1 MGLEGTT
8 KERLDMKLTR
18 TIVVS
23 ALLAIATVTSVSAD
37 SSNMLNWQA
46 MPSLPDELGVAGPFA
61 GTSGEALLVA
71 GGANFPEPVWDN
83 NKVWHDKVYVMVPT
97 ADGSGFEWS
106 GKGELGRPLGYG
118 MSVTYKDRVICMGGN
133 DASETFAEVFSMRWD
148 PTTKKVLVQ
157 RNLPELPSPCAFGQ
171 ATLIGDTIYVAGGQ
185 SGSGVETAMKNF
197 WALDLSREGQDD
209 FGWQELMPWPGPE
222 RVLGIVVA
230 QNNGRDKCVYV
241 ISGRRQV
248 DGEWDFLKDVYEFT
262 PRKYDPARYNAETG
276 AYDVDKRVGHP
287 WRRLGDAPAC
297 VMAGTGAAVGQAH
310 VMVFGGADGSLVA
323 RVAEL
328 KDKHPGFPKRALAF
342 HTITD
347 TWVEAGE
354 TPINQVTT
362 VAVPWKGG
370 VLIPSGEI
378 RPRVRTPRAFM
389 VSLTSKKAAFGLVNY
404 GTVVLYLAAMVGIGV
419 YFANKNKSTDDFFRG
434 GQSIPWWAAGC
445 SIFATMLSSITFVAL
460 PAVAFKTDWTV
471 WIMQW
476 TIPVL
481 AFFVIWKILPFFRQI
496 DATSAYEYLEKRF
509 GYSSRV
515 TGSLLF
521 TLFQIGRMAVVMYLP
536 ALALQAVTG
545 LAPIPCILIMGVLSI
560 VYCTMG
566 GIEAVIWTDTIQTF
580 VLLGGALL
588 SVLIIVFG
596 IDGGIGTFFSTA
608 MEHNKFHMIDWDFSS
623 TSYMTTAIWVIIF
636 GALFQNLAS
645 YSSDQAVIQ
654 RYMTT
659 DTQKNAAN
667 AILTNGLMAVPASM
681 LFFGV
686 GTALF
691 VYYKHNPAA
700 LDPSFKADAI
710 FPLFIATK
718 MPPVVAGLVVA
729 GVFAAAQS
737 TLSTSMNSLS
747 TTMVTDFARPM
758 NACKTEKGYLSLAR
772 WLTASLGVL
781 GTAMAILFVIA
792 DVFDIFST
800 YVSILGMFMGVLCG
814 MFMLGM
820 FTRRANLLGCLGGAV
835 GTSAIMLWIKF
846 QSGLGIHGY
855 IYPAISV
862 TLCMIVGYGIS
873 LATPGKAK
881 DLAGLTV
888 YTMKD
893 GGGGA
898 LG

>member
-1 MGLEGTT
+1 
-8 KERLDMKLTR
+8 MKNWL
-18 TIVVS
+18 IVCLCLVVS
-23 ALLAIATVTSVSAD
+23 ASAFAEE
-37 SSNMLNWQA
+37 SKGMLDWEEL
-46 MPSLPDELGVAGPFA
+46 PPLPDELGVAGPFA
-61 GTSGEALLVA
+61 GTSGDALVVA
-71 GGANFPEPVWDN
+71 GGANFPEPVWDTD
-83 NKVWHDKVYVMVPT
+83 KVWRDAVYVLEKS
-97 ADGSGFEWS
+97 ADGENFEWTTAGS
-106 GKGELGRPLGYG
+106 LPQPIAYG
-118 MSVTYKDRVICMGGN
+118 MSVSHKDRVICVGGN
-133 DASETFAEVFSMRWD
+133 DSTQTFASVFAMTWD
-148 PTTKKVLVQ
+148 AETKAV
-157 RNLPELPSPCAFGQ
+157 RYDSLPDLPSPCAFGQ
-171 ATLIGDTIYVAGGQ
+171 AALIGDVLYVAGGQ
-185 SGSGVETAMKNF
+185 SGSGIESAMKNF
-197 WALDLSREGQDD
+197 WSLDLSREGSDG
-209 FGWQELMPWPGPE
+209 FEWQVLMPWPGPE
-222 RVLGIVVA
+222 RVLGIVTA

-241 ISGRRQV
+241 MSGRRKV
-248 DGEWDFLKDVYEFT
+248 NGEFDFLKDAYEFT
-262 PRKYDPARYNAETG
+262 PRKYDATRYDAAAGTYN
-276 AYDVDKRVGHP
+276 VDKRVGAP
-287 WRRLGDAPAC
+287 WRTIPDVPTC
-297 VMAGTGAAVGQAH
+297 VMAGTGVAVGQAH
-310 VMVFGGADGSLVA
+310 IFILGGADGTLVP
-323 RVAEL
+323 RVSEL
-328 KDKHPGFPKRALAF
+328 KLNHPGFPRRTLAY
-342 HTITD
+342 HTITES
-347 TWVEAGE
+347 WVDAG
-354 TPINQVTT
+354 PSPMNQVTT
-362 VAVPWKGG
+362 VTVAWGG
-370 VLIPSGEI
+370 KIVIPSGEI
-378 RPRVRTPRAFM
+378 KPRVRTVQINT
-389 VSLTSKKAAFGLVNY
+389 VSLKTRAVRFGMVNY
-404 GTVVLYLAAMVGIGV
+404 LTVVLYLAVMVGIGV
-419 YFANKNKSTDDFFRG
+419 YFARKNKSTEDFFRG

-476 TIPVL
+476 TIPIM
-481 AFFVIWKILPFFRQI
+481 AFFVIWKVLPFFRQL
-496 DATSAYEYLEKRF
+496 DVTSAYEYLERRF
-509 GYSSRV
+509 GYSARV
-515 TGSLLF
+515 LGSLLF
-521 TLFQIGRMAVVMYLP
+521 SLFQVGRMAVVMYLP

-545 LAPIPCILIMGVLSI
+545 LEPIPCILIMGVLSI

-588 SVLIIVFG
+588 SVIIILVS
-596 IDGGIGTFFSTA
+596 IDGGFGTFFVTA
-608 MEHNKFHMIDWDFSS
+608 MEHNKFHMVDWDFSS

-636 GALFQNLAS
+636 GAVFQNLSS

-691 VYYKHNPAA
+691 VFYKLNPAG

-758 NACKTEKGYLSLAR
+758 NACRDEKGYLSLAR
-772 WLTASLGVL
+772 WLTALLGIL
-781 GTAMAILFVIA
+781 GTGMAVLFVVA

-820 FTRRANLLGCLGGAV
+820 FTRRANLAGCLGGTVA
-835 GTSAIMLWIKF
+835 TSLFMLWLKF

-862 TLCMIVGYGIS
+862 TLCVLLGYLIS
-873 LATPGKAK
+873 MVIPGKQK
-881 DLAGLTV
+881 DQAGLTV
-888 YTMKD
+888 YAMK
-893 GGGGA
+893 G
-898 LG
+898 